1 MAKNLKIQFKFFFFF
16 KFQIFFKFFF
26 HGQRRVHQLV
36 NYKIKIV
43 FIVMLAEISIYL
55 YSNPKI
61 NYILP
66 EGNPFI
72 APEHE
77 LGVHLK
83 TLITGN
89 DAHN

>member
-1 MAKNLKIQFKFFFFF
+1 
-16 KFQIFFKFFF
+16 
-26 HGQRRVHQLV
+26 
-36 NYKIKIV
+36 
-43 FIVMLAEISIYL
+43 MLAEISIYL
-55 YSNPKI
+55 YLNPKI

-72 APEHE
+72 SPEHE